1 MTFRHA
7 TVVRLCILTLL
18 SASLASSS
26 LLADGLIHK
35 LPEDGTRVTYKTEFK
50 STPAPPPGFKATV
63 TLSSVGKVMHEGKA
77 CRWMEL
83 AFITEFNESKRA
95 QYFKLL
101 IPEDQLKKGGDP
113 LTKMVKSYEQH
124 GNGET
129 KKTTRE
135 ATADPVK
142 GPLPLL
148 FGGPLENVK
157 PLEKTTLK
165 TGLGDLECT
174 GNSGTYSKKKDDATF
189 TANIQSLA
197 HENVPFGVA
206 QLAIEFNLKEGEREQ
221 KGSLTL
227 TVEKVST
234 GVTSELPDSK

>member
-7 TVVRLCILTLL
+7 SVVRLCILTLL

-77 CRWMEL
+77 CRWLEL
-83 AFITEFNESKRA
+83 GFITELNELKRA

-113 LTKMVKSYEQH
+113 LTTMVRGYVKH
-124 GNGET
+124 GNGEA

-135 ATADPVK
+135 ATADPIK
-142 GPLPLL
+142 GPQPLF
-148 FGGPLENVK
+148 FGGPLEDAK

-165 TGLGDLECT
+165 TGLGDLECA
-174 GNSGTYSKKKDDATF
+174 GHSGTYSMKKDETTF
-189 TANIQSLA
+189 TAKIQSLA
-197 HENVPFGVA
+197 HEKVPFGVA
-206 QLAIEFNLKEGEREQ
+206 QLAIEFALKEGDREQ

-234 GVTSELPDSK
+234 GATSELPDSK